1 VPENLF
7 DDLLHQGLRAG
18 LSYGGAQGVSVSGSL
33 GVRFKETSPALPEL
47 ESANA
52 YSLNANVRHGSFL
65 SSRLSAGL
73 DLSAF
78 RNSYTKG
85 ALLSGRVGRSFRA
98 GHLLELAYGY
108 SLYRVDATGQD
119 RTTQWLRLNGRVELT
134 RKVYVTGDLEY
145 DRGDDLKGPRGFLE
159 LGYQF

>member
-1 VPENLF
+1 
-7 DDLLHQGLRAG
+7 
-18 LSYGGAQGVSVSGSL
+18 
-33 GVRFKETSPALPEL
+33 
-47 ESANA
+47 
-52 YSLNANVRHGSFL
+52 
-65 SSRLSAGL
+65 SAGL

-98 GHLLELAYGY
+98 GHVLELAYGY

-119 RTTQWLRLNGRVELT
+119 RTTQWLRLNGRAELT